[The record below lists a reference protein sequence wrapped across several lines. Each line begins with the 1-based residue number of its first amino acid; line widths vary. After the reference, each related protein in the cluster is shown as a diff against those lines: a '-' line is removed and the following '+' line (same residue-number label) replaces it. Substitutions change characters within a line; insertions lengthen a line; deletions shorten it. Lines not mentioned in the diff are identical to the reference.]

1 LHYNCISFLDSI
13 NPEPQAEKGQTKMN
27 IYQIS
32 FRLILLTFL
41 LIDLKETDAHFY
53 GMVEK
58 PTKFDSKQD
67 FVDYMLR
74 LNQHNAITS
83 KLGTT
88 RYGKRSFNKEKVSSD
103 ESYSIEND
111 ASVEQNTDV
120 NDAIKKK
127 MIIDEIVKLLKML
140 E

>member
-1 LHYNCISFLDSI
+1 
-13 NPEPQAEKGQTKMN
+13 MN

>member
-1 LHYNCISFLDSI
+1 
-13 NPEPQAEKGQTKMN
+13 MN

-88 RYGKRSFNKEKVSSD
+88 RYGKRSFNKEVSSD